1 MERST
6 EFLKLATK
14 KLAIQQVIETATKD
28 TANPYFKSKY
38 ADLCEVVNTIKKAMV
53 DAKAVLL
60 IEQYPI
66 TEYKDAEP
74 QCTTPKV
81 GVCTR
86 LTDVDSGEWE
96 STTVYAYPA
105 QDTPQ
110 AIGSVI
116 TYLRR
121 YTLMPI
127 FGVVPEDD
135 DGNAASGS
143 DKMDQRLPADRR
155 PAATGRP
162 AAQQQPT
169 PQAGLTARTPAAAAA
184 ELAQR
189 SGAQQTPSN
198 ASRRPVAGKGTRK
211 PPTPSANPLPPPKAG
226 HDDLPY
232 TMDEPQNPDGF
243 VPPPLPEENV
253 LIGKSPYDRIV
264 IGIKLK
270 KIMVDKW
277 RKWLMEEYKTDSAQ
291 GLSEEQQNAIVDVI
305 YNHPELIDP
314 GMGF

>member
-1 MERST
+1 
-6 EFLKLATK
+6 
-14 KLAIQQVIETATKD
+14 D

-143 DKMDQRLPADRR
+143 DKMDQRPPADRR
-155 PAATGRP
+155 PPATGRP
-162 AAQQQPT
+162 AQQPPAPAQQPASASQPGPRPTRGNPRRATAPQQPPKTAT
-169 PQAGLTARTPAAAAA
+169 PVMSALPAGVTPAPA
-184 ELAQR
+184 EQ
-189 SGAQQTPSN
+189 GPN
-198 ASRRPVAGKGTRK
+198 
-211 PPTPSANPLPPPKAG
+211 
-226 HDDLPY
+226 DLPW
-232 TMDEPQNPDGF
+232 EPEAPAATQPASTFTQKEGC
-243 VPPPLPEENV
+243 
-253 LIGKSPYDRIV
+253 IGQSEYDQI
-264 IGIKLK
+264 IMGLHAKKIKKLK
-270 KIMVDKW
+270 WLAYIKEKYNVDTASA
-277 RKWLMEEYKTDSAQ
+277 LTMEQFKEVFA
-291 GLSEEQQNAIVDVI
+291 LI
-305 YNHPELIDP
+305 YSNPAAIDP
-314 GMGF
+314 GQSF